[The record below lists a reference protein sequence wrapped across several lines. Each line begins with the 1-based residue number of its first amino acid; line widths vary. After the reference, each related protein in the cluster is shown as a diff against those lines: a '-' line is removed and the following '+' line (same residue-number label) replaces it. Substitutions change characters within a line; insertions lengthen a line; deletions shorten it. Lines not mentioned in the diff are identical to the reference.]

1 MSTDSSLWQEI
12 VFQRTI
18 DKSVPATE
26 MLKVCGSIYF
36 PIFGQLFQLM
46 TYDYSLRQ
54 FWQLYLTNVQ
64 SVFLGTRII
73 SFIGPKLWNIV
84 SNEFK
89 KKHQCFQET
98 N

>member
-54 FWQLYLTNVQ
+54 FWQLYLTDVQ

-89 KKHQCFQET
+89 KET
-98 N
+98 SMFSRN

>member
-36 PIFGQLFQLM
+36 TIFGQLFQLM

-89 KKHQCFQET
+89 KET
-98 N
+98 SMFSRN

>member
-89 KKHQCFQET
+89 KET
-98 N
+98 SMFSRN

>member
-54 FWQLYLTNVQ
+54 FWQLYLTDVQ

-84 SNEFK
+84 SNESK
-89 KKHQCFQET
+89 KET
-98 N
+98 SMFSRN